1 MHLRRLSPA
10 FLSPLSPLDLPQ
22 LAPFPLYPAFSPL
35 FLLPPPPP
43 RNHLSSSPS
52 TLPVPRLIHRAR
64 FLSLFHESCE
74 GNLEG
79 LSGINLKR
87 KRLSLLLSL
96 ALLAD
101 WVRSPGTCRL
111 LISTTPLTART
122 HPCSKFLLELGSK
135 KKKKY
140 LLHFLRNVGPI
151 PFLCTCER
159 GSISFVNPL
168 GGTNNLWRDWLL
180 FEDVRA
186 VRVFRWRHTEEDLW
200 SSGSALEQPVRSC
213 CEGRCIIHT
222 VWGTALCVTK
232 RKKVR
237 GGAWERSHA
246 EPCWRCSL
254 LCTT

>member
-35 FLLPPPPP
+35 FLLPPPP

-135 KKKKY
+135 KKKKISAP
-140 LLHFLRNVGPI
+140 LSEKCGPHPLSLHL
-151 PFLCTCER
+151 
-159 GSISFVNPL
+159 
-168 GGTNNLWRDWLL
+168 
-180 FEDVRA
+180 
-186 VRVFRWRHTEEDLW
+186 
-200 SSGSALEQPVRSC
+200 
-213 CEGRCIIHT
+213 
-222 VWGTALCVTK
+222 
-232 RKKVR
+232 
-237 GGAWERSHA
+237 
-246 EPCWRCSL
+246 
-254 LCTT
+254 